1 MSFLT
6 LLINVPLLN
15 KVKNV
20 MIQTF
25 QSFMLLM
32 LLLLT
37 IKGSSPKNHHL
48 LTLKLF

>member
-1 MSFLT
+1 
-6 LLINVPLLN
+6 
-15 KVKNV
+15 
-20 MIQTF
+20 
-25 QSFMLLM
+25 M